1 MKELVMRMLPL
12 VLGAISPQLRKNL
25 ETWLNN
31 LEAEAKK
38 TENEW
43 DDMFVAALKIVLLGK

>member
-1 MKELVMRMLPL
+1 MKELLFRMIPL
-12 VLGAISPQLRKNL
+12 VLGVISPELRKNL

-38 TENEW
+38 TPNDW
-43 DDMFVAALKIVLLGK
+43 DDYFVAALKIVLLGK

>member
-1 MKELVMRMLPL
+1 MKELLLRFIPL
-12 VLGAISPQLRKNL
+12 VLGVISPELRKNI

-38 TENEW
+38 TVNPW
-43 DDMFVAALKIVLLGK
+43 DDYFVAALKFVLLGK